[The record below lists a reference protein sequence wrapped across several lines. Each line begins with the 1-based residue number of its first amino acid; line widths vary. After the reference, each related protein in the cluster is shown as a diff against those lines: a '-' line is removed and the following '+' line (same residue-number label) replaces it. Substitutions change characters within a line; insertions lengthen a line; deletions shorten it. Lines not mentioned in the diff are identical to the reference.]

1 VTVRARH
8 LLGVLGTCSALALGS
23 CGSSEEPEGDPL
35 PAGAVAELQ
44 KRLGEIE
51 RRYQDAVDNGNVGA
65 CNDIGS
71 NSLPAVEDVIAGLP
85 QSVDPELRTAVEES
99 FARLGE
105 LAEAECADIEPA
117 PKPAPEPAPEPVPAP
132 EPEPEETVPEETVP
146 QETAPE
152 EEIDPELEEDSG
164 GKPSKPPKP
173 EKPPKGGGGIEVP
186 PGLEENG

>member
-65 CNDIGS
+65 CNDIGLD
-71 NSLPAVEDVIAGLP
+71 SLPAVEDVIAGLP

-105 LAEAECADIEPA
+105 LAETECADIEPA
-117 PKPAPEPAPEPVPAP
+117 PKPEP
-132 EPEPEETVPEETVP
+132 EPEPEPIPEPEPEPAPVPEETVP
-146 QETAPE
+146 QETVPE
-152 EEIDPELEEDSG
+152 EEIDPELDEDSG
-164 GKPSKPPKP
+164 GKPFKPPKP
-173 EKPPKGGGGIEVP
+173 EKPSKGGGGIEVP
-186 PGLEENG
+186 PGLGEDG